1 VRQNVIVLWLFQP
14 RRAGFAAAP
23 GHVMAVCQ
31 LALLLL
37 EQWIRP
43 VKNTMVVEVHEGIC
57 G

>member
-1 VRQNVIVLWLFQP
+1 MRQNVIVLWLFQP

-31 LALLLL
+31 LALLLP
-37 EQWIRP
+37 EKWIRP
-43 VKNTMVVEVHEGIC
+43 VKNTMEVEVHDGIC